1 MGREVKWVDWKD
13 GITDKRGCT
22 NGLAFEVMRAE
33 LSDSRNSEEGINLRI
48 SEVGL
53 MVLVN
58 QWSMGNEE
66 GKGNKNYS

>member
-1 MGREVKWVDWKD
+1 M
-13 GITDKRGCT
+13 
-22 NGLAFEVMRAE
+22 NGLAFEVMRSE
-33 LSDSRNSEEGINLRI
+33 LSGSRNSEEGINLRI